1 MANRLKTSK
10 VGVNLIVMLNIE
22 KCKEV
27 LHKNKKNRFT
37 DDEILKIRELLY
49 KMAKIVIIN
58 PKTENNER

>member
-1 MANRLKTSK
+1 
-10 VGVNLIVMLNIE
+10 MLSVE
-22 KCKEV
+22 TCKEI
-27 LHKNKKNRFT
+27 LHKDKKKKFT

>member
-1 MANRLKTSK
+1 
-10 VGVNLIVMLNIE
+10 MLSIE

-27 LHKNKKNRFT
+27 LHKDKKRKFT